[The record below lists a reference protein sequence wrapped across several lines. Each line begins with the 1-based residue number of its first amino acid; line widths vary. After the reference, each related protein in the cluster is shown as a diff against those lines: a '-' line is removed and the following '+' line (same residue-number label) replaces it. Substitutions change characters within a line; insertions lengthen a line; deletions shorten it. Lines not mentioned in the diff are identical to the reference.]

1 MYRLTEEGAA
11 AIRGALLSMLTTPVD
26 EHPSFSV
33 AIGLL
38 AYLPAQEALNALD
51 VRRIALEAAIAQLE
65 VHVHGLRDIL
75 PRLLLLEVE
84 YVLALRQA
92 ELVWVR
98 SLVEDLRT
106 GQLSW
111 DIEQLLALLG
121 RPTVGSE
128 RGESMP

>member
-1 MYRLTEEGAA
+1 
-11 AIRGALLSMLTTPVD
+11 MLTTPVD

-38 AYLPAQEALNALD
+38 AYLPVQEALNALD
-51 VRRIALEAAIAQLE
+51 LRRIALEAAIAQLE
-65 VHVHGLRDIL
+65 VQERGLRGIL

-106 GQLSW
+106 GQISW
-111 DIEQLLALLG
+111 DIEQLLAVLG
-121 RPTVGSE
+121 GPALRSE
-128 RGESMP
+128 RGGSMS